1 MFARLGY
8 AIWLG
13 LFNVTVRLPLWL
25 LDSVVRIYK
34 MITFALPSYLL
45 FGISPGESFANAQ
58 LPILFLRM
66 AIISFFVFAILFA
79 LSAVKVQFQ
88 KSDQPSPISIAM
100 KNSLLGTLFLIG
112 TPIALYVFSI
122 LISILVD
129 LVLGGNVSLGQSI
142 FDSLYDKAWAD
153 KGVSFA
159 TWSKPD
165 SEYGSYWVTYSTYSK
180 LPSGANAQSWFM
192 GTILSIGSLVPM
204 VLGIITV
211 IQKIFQQFFLFV
223 ISPFIVAASVSDDGK
238 RMKQF
243 IEMYSTKSFAII
255 GMLIG
260 LQMLTVWITKTTQWS
275 NTLDINFLERFLMN
289 IALIIGGVISVM
301 SLTSVIAAFA
311 GESASVRE
319 TMAET
324 KGTIAAGAGLLA
336 GGMIAG
342 KFGKKLL
349 GGAASPAKGIMNKT
363 HAGRSFLENISEKR
377 NINKNFKA
385 GRTTLKQ
392 RNEALEALK
401 AQKQAEKVNKLKL
414 RDQKQADLRL
424 KSQLDGPVALS
435 NVANDS
441 PNFNSISP
449 SPALNNA
456 IPTGLNASDN
466 SLVTNANVSNNAVN
480 NANLQTDKSYLKEL
494 SNKDIKSSGGL
505 LQHKANVASRVARR
519 KDKEEKRLTKSIS
532 KNKNKLDKTNNKLEN
547 KLLKTQE
554 KLLKAKNTKEEN
566 KLNKVFDKTKN
577 KLDKTNVKL
586 DNKLNKQEAQLDKT
600 KKTKEKAIR
609 RTTALSAMQEDRKK
623 FYTSAQNRNLFT
635 RNSSSNVDDNAGAYK
650 LSKITDNKK
659 WSDIDKQ
666 DKANE
671 TASQKQAE
679 TVNSNTNSNSSN
691 KEIEESKNSNS
702 SNSNTDK
709 EKANKSKDNK
719 EIKNL
724 VEKNAK
730 EVKRI
735 NDELETLKLNDI
747 KEKSKRKKGK

>member
-1 MFARLGY
+1 MFVWLGY
-8 AIWLG
+8 TIWFG
-13 LFNVTVRLPLWL
+13 LFNITVRLPLWL
-25 LDSVVRIYK
+25 LDSVVKIYK

-79 LSAVKVQFQ
+79 LSAVRVQFQ

-112 TPIALYVFSI
+112 IPIALYVFSI
-122 LISILVD
+122 LISILVE
-129 LVLGGNVSLGQSI
+129 LVLGGNVGLGQSI
-142 FDSLYDKAWAD
+142 FESLYDKAWAN

-159 TWSKPD
+159 TWSKPHP
-165 SEYGSYWVTYSTYSK
+165 EYGSYYVSYDTYSN
-180 LPSGANAQSWFM
+180 LPNGANAQSWFM
-192 GTILSIGSLVPM
+192 GTILSIGSLIPM

-211 IQKIFQQFFLFV
+211 VQKIFQQFFLFV

-301 SLTSVIAAFA
+301 SLTSVTAAFA

-336 GGMIAG
+336 GSLVAG

-349 GGAASPAKGIMNKT
+349 GGAISPAKSIMNKT
-363 HAGRSFLENISEKR
+363 HAGRSFLENLSEKR

-401 AQKQAEKVNKLKL
+401 AQRQAEKVNKLKL
-414 RDQKQADLRL
+414 RDQKQADLSL
-424 KSQLDGPVALS
+424 KSQLDGPIASS
-435 NVANDS
+435 NVANEAT
-441 PNFNSISP
+441 NFNSISP
-449 SPALNNA
+449 SPAVGNA
-456 IPTGLNASDN
+456 IPTGLFANAN
-466 SLVTNANVSNNAVN
+466 SLATNANIPNNAVDN
-480 NANLQTDKSYLKEL
+480 SANLQADKSYLKEL
-494 SNKDIKSSGGL
+494 SDKDIKSSGGL
-505 LQHKANVASRVARR
+505 LQHKANAASRVARR
-519 KDKEEKRLTKSIS
+519 KDKEEKRLTESIS
-532 KNKNKLDKTNNKLEN
+532 KNKDKLDKTNNKLEK

-554 KLLKAKNTKEEN
+554 KLLKAKSSKEEN
-566 KLNKVFDKTKN
+566 KLNKVFDKTKSQ
-577 KLDKTNVKL
+577 LDKTNDKL

-600 KKTKEKAIR
+600 KLTKEKAIR
-609 RTTALSAMQEDRKK
+609 RTTALSAMQEDRSK

-635 RNSSSNVDDNAGAYK
+635 RNSSSNVDGNVGAYK

-671 TASQKQAE
+671 I
-679 TVNSNTNSNSSN
+679 VNSNTNSSNSN
-691 KEIEESKNSNS
+691 VESQASSNS

-709 EKANKSKDNK
+709 ETKSKDNK

-747 KEKSKRKKGK
+747 KEKSKGKKGK

>member
-1 MFARLGY
+1 
-8 AIWLG
+8 
-13 LFNVTVRLPLWL
+13 
-25 LDSVVRIYK
+25 
-34 MITFALPSYLL
+34 
-45 FGISPGESFANAQ
+45 
-58 LPILFLRM
+58 
-66 AIISFFVFAILFA
+66 
-79 LSAVKVQFQ
+79 
-88 KSDQPSPISIAM
+88 
-100 KNSLLGTLFLIG
+100 
-112 TPIALYVFSI
+112 
-122 LISILVD
+122 
-129 LVLGGNVSLGQSI
+129 
-142 FDSLYDKAWAD
+142 
-153 KGVSFA
+153 
-159 TWSKPD
+159 
-165 SEYGSYWVTYSTYSK
+165 
-180 LPSGANAQSWFM
+180 
-192 GTILSIGSLVPM
+192 
-204 VLGIITV
+204 
-211 IQKIFQQFFLFV
+211 
-223 ISPFIVAASVSDDGK
+223 
-238 RMKQF
+238 MKQF

-324 KGTIAAGAGLLA
+324 KGTIAAGAGLLLA